1 VPSYDLGGNECHPQ
15 TRAVASAMSETFEL
29 GPTRLR
35 VALAAEEATVLE
47 AEIEPGAGSYW
58 HTHTKEDETVV
69 VLEGELMLDDGHRH
83 VLRRGEAHV
92 VPRGR
97 RHAFANEGEVSVRA
111 YFFCAPGGLERF
123 FRDIASGAPAQQAA
137 SRAGLILE

>member
-1 VPSYDLGGNECHPQ
+1 
-15 TRAVASAMSETFEL
+15 MSEMFEL

-47 AEIEPGAGSYW
+47 AEIEPGGGSSW

-69 VLEGELMLDDGHRH
+69 VLEGELVLDDGHRH
-83 VLRRGEAHV
+83 VLRPGQGHV

-97 RHAFANEGEVSVRA
+97 RHSFANEGDVSARV
-111 YFFCAPGGLERF
+111 YFFCSPGGLERF
-123 FRDIASGAPAQQAA
+123 FRDIAAGVPVQQAA
-137 SRAGLILE
+137 SRAGLLLE